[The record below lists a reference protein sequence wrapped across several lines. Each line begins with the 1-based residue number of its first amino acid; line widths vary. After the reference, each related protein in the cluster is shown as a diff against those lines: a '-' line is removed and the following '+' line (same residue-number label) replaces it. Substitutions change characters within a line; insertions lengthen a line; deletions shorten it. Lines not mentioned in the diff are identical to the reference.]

1 MYYGNQMAITKV
13 CTKCGVEKPVTD
25 FYKKKSGKFGV
36 EGCCKECTKAAVKAY
51 RLTPAGKA
59 NKKAWDQS
67 DKAKASA
74 KEYWQS
80 PAGKAVIER
89 ARAKA
94 KLNPKE
100 VQPIPEHKVCSRCKQ
115 ELPTELFSIRKTG
128 EARSECRKCSAEMVA
143 IYRNTEQGKKVT
155 DEYTEKRDRDA
166 LRAASL
172 KYEKTDKSKARTK
185 KFRQTPKY
193 VAMIKRSNDKRR
205 AKTGE
210 KLCDAVRHGICRSLK
225 GNKKGRH
232 WEKLVGYTLKELMV
246 HLEKQFQP
254 GMTWDN
260 YGNGKGQWSLDH
272 ILPRTYFHF
281 DSDKDADFLRCWQL
295 GNLQP
300 MWHIDNIKKRDKI
313 IIPIQNSLDLQLK
326 IVVAID
332 KQ

>member
-1 MYYGNQMAITKV
+1 MNKI
-13 CTKCGVEKPVTD
+13 CSKCNRELPLEA

-36 EGCCKECTKAAVKAY
+36 DAQCKECYIARVAAY
-51 RLTPAGKA
+51 RDTPEGQAK
-59 NKKAWDQS
+59 KKAWDQS

-74 KEYWQS
+74 KLYWQT
-80 PAGKAVIER
+80 PAGKEVIQR

-100 VQPIPEHKVCSRCKQ
+100 APPIPEHKVCSRCKQ
-115 ELPTELFSIRKTG
+115 DLPILDFGVRKSG
-128 EARSECRKCSAEMVA
+128 IVRSECKKCGAELTA
-143 IYRNTEQGKKVT
+143 NYRRTEHGKEVT
-155 DEYTEKRDRDA
+155 DAYTERRDKDS
-166 LRAASL
+166 LKAASQ
-172 KYEKTDKSKARTK
+172 KYEKTDKSKLRYQRYGATAKGKALVK
-185 KFRQTPKY
+185 K
-193 VAMIKRSNDKRR
+193 NNNKRR
-205 AKTGE
+205 AKLGE

-225 GNKKGRH
+225 GNKNGRH
-232 WEKLVGYTLKELMV
+232 WETLVGYTLKELMV

-260 YGNGKGQWSLDH
+260 YGNGKGQWSVDH

-281 DSDKDADFLRCWQL
+281 ENDKDADFLRCWQL

-313 IIPIQNSLDLQLK
+313 ITPVQNSLDLQLK
-326 IVVAID
+326 IVTAID